1 MTGPGIC
8 GAFGIDANGTQIC
21 SPGTKVSGSMK
32 LGSQFRTGIW
42 FVRGEAAWNVSC
54 TLSCSIKAGL
64 DVRGAEDDDSR
75 DLINAILNGTM
86 TERIVD
92 LKREM
97 SVTSLN
103 AVSLINTT
111 DDELR
116 YYCFDLLSGT
126 LHIND
131 KLSADPAQ

>member
-1 MTGPGIC
+1 MDPIPYIGPGIC

-21 SPGTKVSGSMK
+21 SPGTKVSGSMT

-42 FVRGEAAWNVSC
+42 FVRGEATWNVSC
-54 TLSCSIKAGL
+54 TLSCTIKAGLGL

-92 LKREM
+92 LNREM

-116 YYCFDLLSGT
+116 DNGLY
-126 LHIND
+126 
-131 KLSADPAQ
+131 K

>member
-1 MTGPGIC
+1 MGYNRIIRKTTEYGAFTIGPGIC
-8 GAFGIDANGTQIC
+8 GAFGIDANGTQVC
-21 SPGTKVSGSMK
+21 SSGTKVSGSMT
-32 LGSQFRTGIW
+32 LGSHFRTGIW
-42 FVRGEAAWNVSC
+42 FVQGEAAWNVSC

-86 TERIVD
+86 RERIVD
-92 LKREM
+92 LKQEM

-111 DDELR
+111 DAELR
-116 YYCFDLLSGT
+116 DNGLY
-126 LHIND
+126 
-131 KLSADPAQ
+131 K